1 MSSSAFSNRQIRN
14 TPITLP
20 QLSTHGRWCNVMCSG
35 LHISAVTYT
44 AKLLL
49 SQGNAIAKVRS
60 LIMNLNIKKQNCPFP
75 WRDPSPHLIRDSL
88 GPLNSLFQTAC
99 QLGQSYFCSSP
110 ETMHIL
116 YNGAG
121 HAPPNCQFS
130 LVPWAHPSPKPEWHL
145 DCFSCFCRAHSCD
158 QQTLRQTD
166 HGISV
171 ARASHSVHA
180 TRRKLEN
187 LMASWWKNASNNTH
201 MHACTYRQME
211 RSKTWCLWRPI
222 EWLVEA

>member
-1 MSSSAFSNRQIRN
+1 
-14 TPITLP
+14 
-20 QLSTHGRWCNVMCSG
+20 MCSG

-60 LIMNLNIKKQNCPFP
+60 LIMNLNIKQQNCPFP

-121 HAPPNCQFS
+121 HAPPQIANSRWFLGLTRVQSPNGISIVLAVFVGLT
-130 LVPWAHPSPKPEWHL
+130 LVTN
-145 DCFSCFCRAHSCD
+145 RHSD
-158 QQTLRQTD
+158 RQT
-166 HGISV
+166 
-171 ARASHSVHA
+171 
-180 TRRKLEN
+180 TE
-187 LMASWWKNASNNTH
+187 
-201 MHACTYRQME
+201 YQ
-211 RSKTWCLWRPI
+211 
-222 EWLVEA
+222 

>member
-1 MSSSAFSNRQIRN
+1 MPGIICSYGMMSSSAFSNRQIRN

-20 QLSTHGRWCNVMCSG
+20 QLSPHGRWCNVMCSG

-75 WRDPSPHLIRDSL
+75 WRDPSPNLIRDSL

-121 HAPPNCQFS
+121 HAPPPKLPILVGS
-130 LVPWAHPSPKPEWHL
+130 LGSPESK
-145 DCFSCFCRAHSCD
+145 
-158 QQTLRQTD
+158 
-166 HGISV
+166 
-171 ARASHSVHA
+171 AR
-180 TRRKLEN
+180 
-187 LMASWWKNASNNTH
+187 MAS
-201 MHACTYRQME
+201 R
-211 RSKTWCLWRPI
+211 LF
-222 EWLVEA
+222 